1 MLFDSTVRRELART
15 FGACLVVILTIVLT
29 MFLIR
34 TLGQAAS
41 GKVAPQDVILLLG
54 SLACFSVAMQKTGLA
69 EALAGGLLE
78 SLRGWPPYAVLLAV
92 FVLALRRAPSRQ
104 WLALAGIVL
113 GLAAAYAAVRPT
125 PGASNAAAQ
134 LQASIG
140 SGTPVLVELQ
150 SPY

>member
-1 MLFDSTVRRELART
+1 MSILNQYSFLWVAIG
-15 FGACLVVILTIVLT
+15 GAGLV
-29 MFLIR
+29 
-34 TLGQAAS
+34 
-41 GKVAPQDVILLLG
+41 
-54 SLACFSVAMQKTGLA
+54 
-69 EALAGGLLE
+69 
-78 SLRGWPPYAVLLAV
+78 V
-92 FVLALRRAPSRQ
+92 FVLALRRAPARQ